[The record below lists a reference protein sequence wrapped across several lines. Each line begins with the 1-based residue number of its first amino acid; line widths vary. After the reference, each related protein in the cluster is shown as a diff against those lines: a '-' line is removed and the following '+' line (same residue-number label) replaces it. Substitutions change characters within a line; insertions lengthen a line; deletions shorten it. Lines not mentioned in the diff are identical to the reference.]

1 VRGRGGG
8 EEVEDE
14 EDKPPW
20 GGRLKGIGHLG
31 GGGEDFNILS
41 HFHVFCR
48 MKYYKFFNSVLTKDL
63 KIHASILGF
72 FYFNISQIFKKN

>member
-31 GGGEDFNILS
+31 GGEDFNILS

-48 MKYYKFFNSVLTKDL
+48 MKYYKFFNLVLTKDL

-72 FYFNISQIFKKN
+72 FLFQHFSNFQKK